1 MSNYTVDGHVEAGYE
16 RVQSQFEQ
24 FLKDGVEENM
34 QLCVYVG
41 GQIVVDLCG
50 RQASHTN
57 FTADSLVNVFRYTLY
72 FLKESYVSSNRFSL
86 NF

>member
-16 RVQSQFEQ
+16 RVQAQFEQ

-50 RQASHTN
+50 RQASHIN
-57 FTADSLVNVFRYTLY
+57 FSADSLVNVFRYTLY
-72 FLKESYVSSNRFSL
+72 FYLSKLCF
-86 NF
+86 